1 MSLELRNVSVIRG
14 GREILSDV
22 SGRIEAGQF
31 TAFCGP
37 NGAGKTTAL
46 TAATGSMTPERG
58 EAFLDGERVASASRA
73 DLAKRRAV
81 VSQSSVLSFSFHV
94 HEVVAMGRAPHFGRS
109 SETTDS
115 AIVEEALAVMELMPF
130 INRNYLT
137 LSGGERKRV
146 DIARALAQ
154 VWEAPE
160 NGKTRWLFL
169 DEPTSALDLKYQILL
184 MERLEDFARQGWGVI
199 AVLHDLHLVRK
210 YADQVWLFGNGQLR
224 DQGPAKTVLSS
235 ENVQTAYD
243 LSAPYQFAEAD
254 A

>member
-22 SGRIEAGQF
+22 SGRIEAGTF

-46 TAATGSMTPERG
+46 TAATGSLSPDRG
-58 EAFLDGERVASASRA
+58 EAFLDGDRVASASRA

-81 VSQSSVLSFSFHV
+81 VSQSSVLTFPFHV

-109 SETTDS
+109 SEATDNG
-115 AIVEEALAVMELMPF
+115 IVEQALSVMELLPF
-130 INRNYLT
+130 MNRNYLT

-154 VWEAPE
+154 VWEIPE
-160 NGKTRWLFL
+160 NGKTRWLLL

-184 MERLEDFARQGWGVI
+184 MERLEDLAKQGWGIV

-210 YADQVWLFGNGQLR
+210 YADQVWLFGEGQLR
-224 DQGPAKTVLSS
+224 DQGSAKTVLSS
-235 ENVQTAYD
+235 ENVQAAYD
-243 LSAPYQFAEAD
+243 LAAPYIFADSVA
-254 A
+254 

>member
-1 MSLELRNVSVIRG
+1 MSLELREVSVIRG
-14 GREILSDV
+14 GRKILSDV
-22 SGRIEAGQF
+22 SGQVKAGQF

-58 EAFLDGERVASASRA
+58 EAFLDGDRVASASRA

-81 VSQSSVLSFSFHV
+81 VSQSSVLSFPFHV

-109 SETTDS
+109 TEIRDS
-115 AIVEEALAVMELMPF
+115 AIIEEALAIMELSAF
-130 INRNYLT
+130 TNRNYLT

-154 VWEAPE
+154 VWDAPE
-160 NGKTRWLFL
+160 DGTTRWLFL

-184 MERLEDFARQGWGVI
+184 MERLEDLSKQGWGIV

-210 YADQVWLFGNGQLR
+210 YADQVWLFKEGRLR
-224 DQGPAKTVLSS
+224 DQGPARTVLSS
-235 ENVQTAYD
+235 ENVQIAYD
-243 LSAPYQFAEAD
+243 LSAPYQFAETGA
-254 A
+254 